1 MRIRRYRKGRPA
13 AGQALMEF
21 VLMVPIL
28 LMIVLNAINFAYFF
42 LMALNITS
50 AARSSGLYS
59 IMGGATPASTPLPPA
74 GSTTTTTS
82 VSYIAYQDLTGA
94 VYSPTTSN
102 TGVQVCSPSVGAPS
116 AAGVSQCSPFGL
128 AASYPA
134 ADSDPEC
141 NSASSAKNPPCTG
154 GAPAFSLNRVDVAYQ
169 FTPPIPLMPLNILT
183 LLGPNCTSTG
193 GVVTCTFYRHVEM
206 RAMN

>member
-1 MRIRRYRKGRPA
+1 MKARRSINRRPA
-13 AGQALMEF
+13 SGQALMEL

-28 LMIVLNAINFAYFF
+28 LMIVLNAVNFAYFF

-59 IMGGATPASTPLPPA
+59 ITGSATPAAIALPPA
-74 GSTTTTTS
+74 GSIASTTS

-94 VYSPTTSN
+94 VYSPSATN
-102 TGVQVCSPSVGAPS
+102 TGVQVCSPSVGVLNP
-116 AAGVSQCSPFGL
+116 GTTNQQSQCSAFGL
-128 AASYPA
+128 SGSYPA
-134 ADSDPEC
+134 ADVDPEL
-141 NSASSAKNPPCTG
+141 NSSSS
-154 GAPAFSLNRVDVAYQ
+154 APAFSLNRVDVLYQ
-169 FTPPIPLMPLNILT
+169 FRPPIPLMPLNILT

-193 GVVTCTFYRHVEM
+193 GVVTCSFYRHVEM

>member
-1 MRIRRYRKGRPA
+1 MRTRRYKAGRPA

-50 AARSSGLYS
+50 SARSSGLYS
-59 IMGGATPASTPLPPA
+59 ITGSATPAAIALPPA
-74 GSTTTTTS
+74 GTTTTTTS
-82 VSYIAYQDLTGA
+82 VSYVAYQDLTGA
-94 VYSPTTSN
+94 VYAPSDSN
-102 TGVQVCSPSVGAPS
+102 TGVQVCSPSVGVNS
-116 AAGVSQCSPFGL
+116 AGTTSERSACSTFGL
-128 AASYPA
+128 TASYSSPDPDPELN
-134 ADSDPEC
+134 ADS
-141 NSASSAKNPPCTG
+141 T
-154 GAPAFSLNRVDVAYQ
+154 APAFLLNRVDVVYQ
-169 FTPPIPLMPLNILT
+169 FRPPIPLMPLNILT
-183 LLGPNCTSTG
+183 LAGPNCTSTG